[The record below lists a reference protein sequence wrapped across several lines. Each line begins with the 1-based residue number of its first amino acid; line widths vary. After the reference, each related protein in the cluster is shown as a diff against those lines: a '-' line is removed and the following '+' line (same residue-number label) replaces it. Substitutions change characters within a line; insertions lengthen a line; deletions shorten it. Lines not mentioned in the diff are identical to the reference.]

1 MFPDPPEIP
10 SETLEATDWS
20 YDSERKTSS
29 TKEVLGTFEFEVYT
43 YSKKYEYEGGGG
55 TGILFA
61 NTTRTEPS
69 PADLPFGVGEDRVAS
84 IVMSRGLKTLKDELR
99 ERGAHDITVEEET
112 KSETPTGEPLELER
126 ITATY
131 ENETTSGWVG
141 AARREEEF
149 LTAGGVST
157 VENEPE
163 KEGAMPDEEIRR
175 LVESVV

>member
-1 MFPDPPEIP
+1 VTFPSPPAV
-10 SETLEATDWS
+10 SDGTLEETGWTAV
-20 YDSERKTSS
+20 SEDKEKT
-29 TKEVLGTFEFEVYT
+29 TKEVLGAFEFGVYMYT
-43 YSKKYEYEGGGG
+43 KKYERDDGDGRDGV
-55 TGILFA
+55 FFV
-61 NTTRTEPS
+61 NKTRTDPS
-69 PADLPFGVGEDRVAS
+69 PAGVPLGVGEDRVAS
-84 IVMSRGLKTLKDELR
+84 IVMARGLKTLKDELR

-131 ENETTSGWVG
+131 ENEKTSGWVG

-157 VENEPE
+157 VKKEPE
-163 KEGAMPDEEIRR
+163 EEVPDEEIRR